1 MEMATRSKTT
11 KRKGYQDG
19 DDLALFLHST
29 LNPNKLGV
37 VTTGY
42 MLSTL
47 ITIGDDKGVVY
58 NNSMMLI
65 AIFSISILLGI
76 FAVPIVYNDYND
88 IVFSSTVSIS
98 NIIIPISTVVNV
110 GLILS
115 LVTFFLSVTL
125 GM

>member
-1 MEMATRSKTT
+1 MNIPQINVKSEEANHYKSMLLITVVLCFS
-11 KRKGYQDG
+11 
-19 DDLALFLHST
+19 
-29 LNPNKLGV
+29 GV
-37 VTTGY
+37 VITGY

-47 ITIGDDKGVVY
+47 ITIGDDKSVVY
-58 NNSMMLI
+58 NNSILLI
-65 AIFSISILLGI
+65 AFFSISILLGI
-76 FAVPIVYNDYND
+76 FALPIVYNNYND

-125 GM
+125 GI

>member
-1 MEMATRSKTT
+1 MNIP
-11 KRKGYQDG
+11 QI
-19 DDLALFLHST
+19 
-29 LNPNKLGV
+29 NIKLEQAHHYKSMLLITVVLCFSGV

-125 GM
+125 GI